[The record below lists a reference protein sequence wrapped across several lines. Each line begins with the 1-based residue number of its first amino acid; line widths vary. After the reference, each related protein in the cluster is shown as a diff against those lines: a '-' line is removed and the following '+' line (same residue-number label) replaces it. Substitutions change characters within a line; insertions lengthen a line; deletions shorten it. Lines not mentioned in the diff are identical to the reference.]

1 MIMSKLKISIS
12 IHSIIIFSLIL
23 WLSWYFS
30 YDLSELNNLLF
41 VIPFGV
47 YLILYVISFFEKF
60 KNIKISLIS
69 VSLIFLFLEVLSQI
83 GVSIGW
89 LNTERFSSVK
99 QFYMS
104 PFPQFNQVHA
114 KFNRNIGFEWSQ
126 QQATV
131 FKYAGEKLIF
141 KNTFKGNNYGF
152 HSSIDFT
159 PQKLL
164 NVKRWIVFGDSFT
177 DGYFLQTTWVD
188 KMNEMY
194 RKDSVPIE
202 FYSFSV
208 NGGGVRNWNQIF
220 HQIVDSNFEF
230 DGVVFAVFGNDLM
243 RDFFVLHQD
252 KKQELYKYYD
262 YIPSQKE
269 VDFDLKNSLNSN
281 LDYIHLFKK
290 KVIYTSRICNFILRK
305 LLNKKYRDFYKNEQ
319 SGLQNEFIMSN
330 DTVEISEEYLEK
342 KYKKNFALFMA
353 FINTLKIQ
361 NKQVAL
367 LSIPELDGLNMN
379 VNGQLTQIQKELIWI
394 ANQQKLGFIDGY
406 QLMINSKIKSLDSFY
421 FKNDGHWNQ
430 LGSNEFA
437 LQFYKKNHSLLN

>member
-152 HSSIDFT
+152 HTAIDFS
-159 PQKLL
+159 PKKSP

-177 DGYFLQTTWVD
+177 DGYFLQRTWVD
-188 KMNEMY
+188 EINTMY
-194 RKDSVPIE
+194 KEDSILVE
-202 FYSFSV
+202 LYSFSV
-208 NGGGVRNWNQIF
+208 NGGGVRNWNQIY
-220 HQIVDSNFEF
+220 HEIIDSNFEF
-230 DGVVFAVFGNDLM
+230 DGVIFAVFGNDLK
-243 RDFFVLHQD
+243 RKFFVLHQD
-252 KKQELYKYYD
+252 EDHELYKYYD
-262 YIPSQKE
+262 HIPSQEE
-269 VDFDLKNSLNSN
+269 VDLDLKKSLNN
-281 LDYIHLFKK
+281 DLGFMHLFKK
-290 KVIYTSRICNFILRK
+290 EFIYTSKICNYIFRK
-305 LLNKKYRDFYKNEQ
+305 FLEKQFHTYYTYNQNA
-319 SGLQNEFIMSN
+319 LQNEFITSN
-330 DTVEISEEYLEK
+330 DTLIINEKYLTD
-342 KYKKNFALFMA
+342 KYQNNFQVFMEL
-353 FINTLKIQ
+353 INTIKGQ
-361 NKQVAL
+361 DKEVVL
-367 LSIPELDGLNMN
+367 LSIPELNGLKMN
-379 VNGQLTQIQKELIWI
+379 LKDQKTQIQKELYWI
-394 ANQQKLGFIDGY
+394 ASQNELTLIDGY
-406 QLMINSKIKSLDSFY
+406 QLMIHSAVKSLDSLY

-430 LGSNEFA
+430 VGTNEFA
-437 LQFYKKNHSLLN
+437 LQFYKKNQFLLN